1 MDELELLV
9 ALQLSRIHQNQI
21 FPSVAK
27 GSGCSEVFCW
37 VEDDELFLR
46 LKHHPDDGGT
56 KQELQLLFN

>member
-21 FPSVAK
+21 FPSIAK

-46 LKHHPDDGGT
+46 LKHHPDN
-56 KQELQLLFN
+56 QP